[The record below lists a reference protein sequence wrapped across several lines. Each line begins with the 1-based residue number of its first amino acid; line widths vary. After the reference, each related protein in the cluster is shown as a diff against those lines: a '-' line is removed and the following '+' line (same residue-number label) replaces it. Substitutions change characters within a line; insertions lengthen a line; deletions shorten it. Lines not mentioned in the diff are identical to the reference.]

1 MKSEAW
7 GLIWVG
13 LNEGPMSRLQLG
25 KGSGETQEGRV
36 GIGLVRRESGHQS
49 VRLCSGYLRKGS
61 RDFRAGL

>member
-1 MKSEAW
+1 
-7 GLIWVG
+7 VG

-49 VRLCSGYLRKGS
+49 VRLLFWLS
-61 RDFRAGL
+61 